1 MTGLTDFITD
11 TAWEDVFTI
20 WFVLV
25 DEAYVALEGH
35 FGVWRQR
42 GPAPRLHDSE
52 VITISLI
59 IDTFFHGHEA
69 LGLSFLRQ
77 YHAGLFP
84 ALPSDGQFNTR
95 RRLVGPI
102 MEQIRRYLTHS
113 WGLIDPD
120 DPCRLGDSAP
130 IPVCTYTRA
139 KQNATLQGD
148 AYFGIMPSRKA
159 KLFGLR
165 LQVTVTT
172 EQVVDDWWLVPA
184 GTHDS
189 KAGMGEGVQD
199 QVLLLD
205 GAYHDPL
212 TATVLRARRQ
222 VDSWA
227 VPRQDSRTPWP
238 AAFRAWV
245 TRIRRRIETVFS
257 VLTTVFHIEQL
268 GSRSL
273 DGLFARIATRM
284 LAYTLCFVTQ
294 AMLAQLTGETPN

>member
-11 TAWEDVFTI
+11 AAWEDVFTI

-25 DEAYVALEGH
+25 DEAYLALEQH
-35 FGVWRQR
+35 FGAWRQR
-42 GPAPRLHDSE
+42 GPAPAFHDSE
-52 VITISLI
+52 VITVALI
-59 IDTFFHGHEA
+59 TDTFFHGHEA
-69 LGLSFLRQ
+69 LSLSFLRQ
-77 YHAGLFP
+77 YHPSLFP
-84 ALPSDGQFNTR
+84 ALPSNGQLNTR
-95 RRLVGPI
+95 RRLVGPL
-102 MEQIRRYLTHS
+102 MEQIRRYLTHQ
-113 WGLIDPD
+113 WGLIDPED
-120 DPCRLGDSAP
+120 TCRLGDSAP

-148 AYFGIMPSRKA
+148 EYFGVMPSRKA
-159 KLFGLR
+159 KLFGVR
-165 LQVTVTT
+165 LQVTATT
-172 EQVVDDWWLVPA
+172 DQVVDEWWLVPA
-184 GTHDS
+184 SVHDS
-189 KAGMGEGVQD
+189 KAGMGEGVQE

-212 TATVLRARRQ
+212 LATVQKARRS

-257 VLTTVFHIEQL
+257 VLTTVFNIEQL

-273 DGLFARIATRM
+273 DGLFARVATRM

-294 AMLAQLTGETPN
+294 AMLVQLSGETPN